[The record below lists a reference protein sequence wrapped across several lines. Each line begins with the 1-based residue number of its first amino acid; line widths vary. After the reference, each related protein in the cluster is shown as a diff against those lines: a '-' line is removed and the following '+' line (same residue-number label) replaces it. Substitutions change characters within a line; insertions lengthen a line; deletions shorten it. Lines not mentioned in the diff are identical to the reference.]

1 MRPAT
6 RLDATS
12 SPPSQQDRPGAR
24 MRYLHHGGQRP
35 HAPVWLVIVVEMLA
49 DELEPQGIRVNGF
62 IAGRC
67 GTSDGLAHAA
77 TFVLSPAASCLT
89 GNVITIDGGDGRGH
103 LAGVF

>member
-49 DELEPQGIRVNGF
+49 EEIESRASSVNGF

-67 GTSDGLAHAA
+67 GTSAGFARAA
-77 TFVLSPAASCLT
+77 TFVLSPAASYVT
-89 GNVITIDGGDGRGH
+89 GNVISIDGGDRAGH
-103 LAGVF
+103 PAGVS